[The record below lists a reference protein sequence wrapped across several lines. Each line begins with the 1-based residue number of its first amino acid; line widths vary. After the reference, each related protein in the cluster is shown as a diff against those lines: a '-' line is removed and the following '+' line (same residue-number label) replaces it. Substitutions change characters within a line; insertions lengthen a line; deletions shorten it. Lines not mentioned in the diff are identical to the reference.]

1 MNATNRYKDNWRRKL
16 FLFNAC
22 IIGAFVIVY
31 LFIGDNDKLFFC
43 LPIIIILFILSFTLN
58 VGMHREIHKK
68 RMIENTLKQSEAL
81 YRGVIN
87 NAAAGIA
94 LMNHDGHY
102 HYANSTLCR
111 MIGFSQEELIRL
123 TIFDSIVPEDRQ
135 ESIIHCREVWEGKE
149 AWKKCEKQFQCK
161 DGQSLW
167 AEINLST
174 VRDSGDNVIHLI
186 MIVLDIT
193 VRKKLE
199 KELLHQATT
208 DFLTGIDNRLAFM
221 QKAQE
226 EFSRSERYKR
236 DFTML
241 LIDIDKFKSVN
252 DQYGHLVGD
261 RVLKEVV
268 KAFKLVLREM
278 DILARIGGEEFAVI
292 PVESDLMI
300 AQTVAERIQQKVL
313 DVVIEMENTKKIQV
327 SVSIG
332 IAEKKEL
339 DLSVDDIF
347 KRADDAL
354 YEAKNTGRNRIVV
367 GSELVEDMGVC
378 YGNS

>member
-1 MNATNRYKDNWRRKL
+1 MDKINRYKDNWRRKL
-16 FLFNAC
+16 FLYNAC

-31 LFIGDNDKLFFC
+31 LFIGDNDKLFFW
-43 LPIIIILFILSFTLN
+43 LLIIIILFIFSFALN
-58 VGMHREIHKK
+58 VGMHKEIHKK
-68 RMIENTLKQSEAL
+68 RMIENALKQSEAL

-94 LMNHDGHY
+94 LLNQDGHY
-102 HYANSTLCR
+102 HYVNATLCQ
-111 MIGFSQEELIRL
+111 MTGFSQEELKRL
-123 TIFDSIVPEDRQ
+123 TLFDSIVPEERQ
-135 ESIIHCREVWEGKE
+135 ESVMHCREVWEGKD
-149 AWKKCEKQFQCK
+149 AWKKCEKQFRCK

-174 VRDSGDNVIHLI
+174 VCDSGDNVIHLI

-199 KELLHQATT
+199 KELLYQATT

-236 DFTML
+236 NFTML

-278 DILARIGGEEFAVI
+278 DVLARIGGEEFAVI
-292 PVESDLMI
+292 PVESDLMM

-313 DVVIEMENTKKIQV
+313 DVVVEMENTEKIQV

-339 DLSVDDIF
+339 DLGVDDIF

-367 GSELVEDMGVC
+367 GNELVEDIGVC
-378 YGNS
+378 NGNP